1 MPFVNISILKGK
13 FVSIKIELFLT
24 TKHKSKE
31 SVIVLNHNQRQT
43 GSQSLLLH
51 ENCEK
56 FGMANVAG
64 NLQEN
69 RILAFRHM

>member
-1 MPFVNISILKGK
+1 MLVLKLN
-13 FVSIKIELFLT
+13 FFLRL
-24 TKHKSKE
+24 KHKSKE
-31 SVIVLNHNQRQT
+31 SVNVLNHSQRQT
-43 GSQSLLLH
+43 GSQSLLFH

-64 NLQEN
+64 NLQKN